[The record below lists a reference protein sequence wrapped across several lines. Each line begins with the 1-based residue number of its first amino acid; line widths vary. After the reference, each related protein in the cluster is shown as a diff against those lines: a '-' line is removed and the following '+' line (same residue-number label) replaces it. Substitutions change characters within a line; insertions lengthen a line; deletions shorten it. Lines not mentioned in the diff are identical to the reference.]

1 MIVLSQID
9 KIIRLSVVETV
20 SKEIKMS
27 EYLGLLPKGMY
38 APSQQPTLII
48 FHTDTEIYAT
58 DIDNGLKIVPFN
70 FRKFIESKI

>member
-1 MIVLSQID
+1 
-9 KIIRLSVVETV
+9 
-20 SKEIKMS
+20 MS